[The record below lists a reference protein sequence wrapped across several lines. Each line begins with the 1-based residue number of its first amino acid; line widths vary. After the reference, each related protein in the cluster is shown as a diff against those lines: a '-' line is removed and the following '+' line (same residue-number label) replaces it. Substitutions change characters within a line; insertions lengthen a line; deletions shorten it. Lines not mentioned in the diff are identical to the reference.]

1 MKKYLLLIFSSVYIN
16 SVIAAE
22 FTEQQMRE
30 ISKKVVEDTVATS
43 KLTDEYKAILRPSLE
58 KLMYDDRVIKLT
70 ISMIN
75 EESIHDTAGAEKLG
89 FTMMGLIREKA
100 VTTLSSQEMID
111 LINLNL
117 KLISKMTAF
126 ECAQYIKKKRVDE
139 NRLGRGIYEIAGEL
153 TFIEFKRFVNLYDA
167 AFENFFLD
175 QKKSTQLPKNEL
187 DKVKSEFQ
195 GLMMKRVMQDEFL
208 RNFFQSGKSFSESAD
223 SDVCRVGTEILKTVV
238 SGEKKEIE
246 KRVAAYV
253 HGQLN

>member
-1 MKKYLLLIFSSVYIN
+1 MKKYLLLIFSSFYLN
-16 SVIAAE
+16 SVMAAE

-30 ISKKVVEDTVATS
+30 LSKIALEDTIATS

-70 ISMIN
+70 ISMIS
-75 EESIHDTAGAEKLG
+75 EGSIHDIEGAEKLG
-89 FTMMGLIREKA
+89 YTVMGLIREKA
-100 VTTLSSQEMID
+100 VTALSSEEMID
-111 LINLNL
+111 LININL

-126 ECAQYIKKKRVDE
+126 ECAQYIKKKRVDG
-139 NRLGRGIYEIAGEL
+139 NRLGRGIYEIAGQL
-153 TFIEFKRFVNLYDA
+153 TFLEFKRFIELYDA

-175 QKKSTQLPKNEL
+175 QKNSTKLPKNEL
-187 DKVKSEFQ
+187 NKVKSEFQ
-195 GLMMKRVMQDEFL
+195 VILIQRIMQDEFL

-238 SGEKKEIE
+238 SGEKKEVE
-246 KRVAAYV
+246 KRVVAYI